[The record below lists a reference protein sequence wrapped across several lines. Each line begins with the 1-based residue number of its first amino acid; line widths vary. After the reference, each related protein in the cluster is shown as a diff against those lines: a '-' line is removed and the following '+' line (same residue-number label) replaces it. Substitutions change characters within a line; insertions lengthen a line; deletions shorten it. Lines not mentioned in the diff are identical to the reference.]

1 MFDLIE
7 KSLCDVCF
15 VQETLISSETTIKSL
30 SRRWLGCSSWS
41 QAFGRQGGVATLISP
56 KCLNDVVSWKK
67 DSCGHIVSTLIRI
80 GDVDVNFVNIYASA
94 NLTDRKNFYD
104 EYFLPGSAIVV
115 GGDFNCYDNPLD
127 KFGGNASIHKE
138 YDCLRNDFSF
148 VDVWRKLHPNKRE
161 FTWSNSSLSLG
172 SRLDKF
178 LISKGLFSPESKC
191 EISPCSVSDHDFVS
205 FVFDIPDSIKHGLGV
220 WNINNSLLNDKV
232 FCDRIQN
239 LIEDH
244 VSFFSCFPSIQ
255 DWWEFLKESI
265 KEELIAFACN
275 KRRQLYRDE
284 VFLTNRL
291 IRLRQRLVDGDISV
305 ANSICD
311 VESHLKALHEK
322 RRILF

>member
-30 SRRWLGCSSWS
+30 SRRWLGRSFWS
-41 QAFGRQGGVATLISP
+41 PAIGRQGGVLTLISP
-56 KCLNDVVSWKK
+56 KCVNDVSWKK
-67 DSCGHIVSTLIRI
+67 DSRGRIVSTLIRI

-104 EYFLPGSAIVV
+104 ELHEYFLPGSAIVV

-138 YDCLRNDFSF
+138 YDSLRNDFSF
-148 VDVWRKLHPNKRE
+148 VDVWRKLHPNKCE
-161 FTWSNSSLSLG
+161 FTWFNSSLSLG

-220 WNINNSLLNDKV
+220 WNFNNSLLNDKV
-232 FCDRIQN
+232 FCDRIQK

-255 DWWEFLKESI
+255 DWWEF
-265 KEELIAFACN
+265 
-275 KRRQLYRDE
+275 
-284 VFLTNRL
+284 
-291 IRLRQRLVDGDISV
+291 
-305 ANSICD
+305 
-311 VESHLKALHEK
+311 
-322 RRILF
+322 